1 MTKRRLTMKIK
12 TITIEKTVDNLTA
25 TFIIKEPLEVFAES
39 SVVAENRNPLD
50 ASLETMI
57 ITRSLNFFNLFADGV
72 VVTVELFDGS
82 KVVFYSDGSRV
93 AK

>member
-50 ASLETMI
+50 ASLETMT